1 MSAVKGWLTFFALT
15 ALAAPAHAQNGEAFG
30 YMGHLGEWELTA
42 TLSSTRSGWTKHL
55 FGPFVLKHVGICTQA
70 GPEEKSGEMHI
81 RISWFSSIVAEV
93 KIESVTCKYSAQLSD
108 AYHGL
113 MLCPHRSPVPLTLW
127 LR

>member
-1 MSAVKGWLTFFALT
+1 MRARLALFALWF
-15 ALAAPAHAQNGEAFG
+15 LATPAHAQKVEAFG

-42 TLSSTRSGWTKHL
+42 TLSPTRSGWTKQL
-55 FGPFVLKHVGICTQA
+55 SGPLVLKHVGICTQA

-81 RISWFSSIVAEV
+81 RMSWFSSIVAEV
-93 KIESVTCKYSAQLSD
+93 KIESVACKYSAQLSH

-113 MLCPHRSPVPLTLW
+113 MLCPDRSPVPLTLW